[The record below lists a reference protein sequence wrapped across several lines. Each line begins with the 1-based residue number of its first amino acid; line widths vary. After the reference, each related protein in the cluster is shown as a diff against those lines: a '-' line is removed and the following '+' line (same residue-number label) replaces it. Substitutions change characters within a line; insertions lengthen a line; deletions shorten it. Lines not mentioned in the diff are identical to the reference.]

1 MMISP
6 QRATWILA
14 LACLVLAFCLVQRS
28 FNLPAQPVNAAAVF
42 AEIGAHDTSASS
54 DKPCALSAKSL
65 SGSTPVFDA
74 VLPLLMLVMAL
85 LSALAAPQR
94 LCFFWRYKTHRPPL
108 RRRHLTLC
116 VFRE

>member
-28 FNLPAQPVNAAAVF
+28 FSMPVQPVTVSAVLS
-42 AEIGAHDTSASS
+42 ESGAQDASASS
-54 DKPCALSAKSL
+54 DRPCALSAKSL
-65 SGSTPVFDA
+65 SASTPVFDA
-74 VLPLLMLVMAL
+74 ALPLLMLVMAL
-85 LSALAAPQR
+85 LAALAVPQR
-94 LCFFWRYKTHRPPL
+94 LSFFWRHQSHRPPL